1 MEAEQK
7 EAERKE
13 FKFLQLCVYL
23 RKASSLYACFFGC
36 ALVHMLLDMQVSPD
50 TEALLQKYLGIIVG
64 GLVCARSTISYEE
77 TKTIFERIYFERL
90 DFMKESV
97 CHGAF
102 VER

>member
-1 MEAEQK
+1 M
-7 EAERKE
+7 
-13 FKFLQLCVYL
+13 
-23 RKASSLYACFFGC
+23 
-36 ALVHMLLDMQVSPD
+36 LDMQASPD